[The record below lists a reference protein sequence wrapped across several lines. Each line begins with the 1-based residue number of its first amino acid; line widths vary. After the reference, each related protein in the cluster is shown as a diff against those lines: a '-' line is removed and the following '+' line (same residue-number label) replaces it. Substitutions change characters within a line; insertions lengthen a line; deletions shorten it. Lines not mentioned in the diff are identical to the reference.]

1 LVLGPTGHRARS
13 ESRTAESHFS
23 GRRSRAPPSRSVSSA
38 ALPAVWGRTGVV
50 SRLSD
55 LSR

>member
-23 GRRSRAPPSRSVSSA
+23 GRRSRAPPSRCVSSA